1 MPRVSYANVDSAAAG
16 PAAKTIAATRANGKL
31 LNVDKTLLHNPEL
44 ALGWRAFFGA
54 VRTKCSLPD
63 LTREIASLRV
73 AVLNRAEY
81 EFSQH
86 APIALKLGMSQAQL
100 DSLRMDSPSGF
111 SEADA
116 LAIRLCDAMTRDIQV
131 PDSLMSELKKV
142 FDDRRLVEL
151 TVTIAAYNCVSRV
164 LEALKVENE

>member
-1 MPRVSYANVDSAAAG
+1 M
-16 PAAKTIAATRANGKL
+16 
-31 LNVDKTLLHNPEL
+31 
-44 ALGWRAFFGA
+44 
-54 VRTKCSLPD
+54 
-63 LTREIASLRV
+63 RV

-111 SEADA
+111 AEADA